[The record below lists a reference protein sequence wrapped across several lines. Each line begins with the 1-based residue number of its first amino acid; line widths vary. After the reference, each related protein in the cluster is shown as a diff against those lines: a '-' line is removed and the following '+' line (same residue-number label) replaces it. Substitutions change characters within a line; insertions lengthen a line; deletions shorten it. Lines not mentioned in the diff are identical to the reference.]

1 MDTPDPTLSPADRDA
16 ILRVARESIVHGL
29 TQGAPLP
36 LPLDDY
42 PATLRAIRA
51 TFTTLHLHSRLRGCI
66 GTLRATRP
74 LIADVASSAFA
85 AAFKDP
91 RFPHVTADEARDLEI
106 HVSVLTPPEPV
117 AFSSLDDLLQRVRP
131 GIDGLILQE
140 GGGGDAIDW
149 EGAGK
154 LGTFLPSVWETV
166 PDPREFVRH
175 LLVKAGLPQDYWSP
189 TIRVW
194 RYTAE
199 SIP

>member
-1 MDTPDPTLSPADRDA
+1 MDTPAPTLSPADRDA

-29 TQGAPLP
+29 THGVPLP
-36 LPLDDY
+36 LVLDDF
-42 PATLRAIRA
+42 PEPLRAIRA

-91 RFPHVTADEARDLEI
+91 RFVPVTADEASDLDI
-106 HVSVLTPPEPV
+106 HVSVLNPPEPI
-117 AFSSLDDLLQRVRP
+117 AFASLDDLLQRVRP

-140 GGGGDAIDW
+140 GGGDAIDW
-149 EGAGK
+149 EGRGK
-154 LGTFLPSVWETV
+154 LGTFLPSVWDTV
-166 PDPREFVRH
+166 PHPREFVRH
-175 LLVKAGLPQDYWSP
+175 LLVKAGLPADYWSP